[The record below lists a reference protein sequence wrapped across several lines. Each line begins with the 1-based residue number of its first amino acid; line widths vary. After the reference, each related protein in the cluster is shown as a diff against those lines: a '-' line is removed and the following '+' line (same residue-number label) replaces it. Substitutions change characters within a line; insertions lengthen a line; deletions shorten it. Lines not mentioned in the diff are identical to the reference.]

1 MQNCQIS
8 QDDLYFYDEFRA
20 QYPDAD
26 SITEMAL
33 IDHNILDKDQNDM
46 GAKVTRV
53 IDHHVDSGAYEG
65 QIVEKQ
71 CHLVGSACTLVA
83 IMLKADEAIFA
94 EDLAQSDTPNLSYLL
109 AAAVVLDSYFFKEE
123 LRDKKWTD

>member
-8 QDDLYFYDEFRA
+8 QDELYFYDEFRA

-65 QIVEKQ
+65 QIV
-71 CHLVGSACTLVA
+71 
-83 IMLKADEAIFA
+83 
-94 EDLAQSDTPNLSYLL
+94 
-109 AAAVVLDSYFFKEE
+109 
-123 LRDKKWTD
+123 